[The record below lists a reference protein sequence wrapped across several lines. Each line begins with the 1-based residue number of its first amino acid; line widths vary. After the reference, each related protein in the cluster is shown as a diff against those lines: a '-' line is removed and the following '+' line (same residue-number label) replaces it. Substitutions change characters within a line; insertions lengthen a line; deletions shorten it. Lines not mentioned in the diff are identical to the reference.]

1 MVILLVIIMTVMA
14 MLLIGSLAM
23 IKRLQDAI
31 INIEK
36 EQHIQN
42 TDIINLI
49 KFRSESVN
57 MLIQHAD
64 IIQYLADQDKVLSK
78 SKVKYT
84 GIVGEA

>member
-1 MVILLVIIMTVMA
+1 MTVMA
-14 MLLIGSLAM
+14 MLLMGSLAM
-23 IKRLQDAI
+23 IKRLQDEI
-31 INIEK
+31 IALGK
-36 EQHIQN
+36 EQHAQN
-42 TDIINLI
+42 MDIIDLN
-49 KFRSESVN
+49 KFRSESVS

>member
-1 MVILLVIIMTVMA
+1 MTVMA